1 MRVVGSRIEPTL
13 IIPFGVLTTVTEHT
27 GLIDRAGGNRLTRRS
42 TLQTIG
48 RLGLGSIVALGGVPS
63 AATALESDHT
73 AIERPPS
80 VAWERTPGGVGAY
93 VNAMTVA
100 SDGGYV
106 FGAEDRLT
114 KVDADGDTEW
124 ERTYDVGLVE
134 AVTQTVEGYAL
145 AAQSG
150 TGSSAVLAVDA
161 DGAPRWRSVIDEP
174 EDDETS
180 IPGGIVSDG
189 TVIAVA
195 GSVGNAEIGYE
206 RGYVVEL
213 DLDGDLRWYTPVEHE
228 RRSVNLYDIAL
239 VDEGYAAAGQ
249 VHRGDGQSPLFVHV
263 DDGDIERERQYED
276 RSGIAFAIVR
286 VHDRGYVLGGATL
299 DEADDAFL
307 LRADGRGAEC
317 QYCRYG
323 EPGVGERIV
332 DLAAVDGG
340 YAFAGSRLE
349 GAEGDAWVGR
359 VDAELA
365 LSWAET
371 YGDGRNGGVRTLVA
385 DEGGLAFGGSTTVD
399 RAGRGWIVRLAAEN

>member
-1 MRVVGSRIEPTL
+1 M
-13 IIPFGVLTTVTEHT
+13 PFGVLTAVTEHT
-27 GLIDRAGGNRLTRRS
+27 GRIDRAGRHRLTRRS

-48 RLGLGSIVALGGVPS
+48 RLSLGSIVALGGVPS
-63 AATALESDHT
+63 AATALESDHI
-73 AIERPPS
+73 AVERPPS

-134 AVTQTVEGYAL
+134 AVIHMESGYAL

-150 TGSSAVLAVDA
+150 EGGSAVLALDV
-161 DGAPRWRSVIDEP
+161 DGAPRWRTVIDEP
-174 EDDETS
+174 EGDETS

-195 GSVGNAEIGYE
+195 GSVGNEEIGYE

-213 DLDGDLRWYTPVEHE
+213 NLNGDLRWYTPVEHE

-239 VDEGYAAAGQ
+239 ADDGYAVVGR
-249 VHRGDGQSPLFVHV
+249 VHRGDGQSPLFVRV
-263 DDGDIERERQYED
+263 DDGDVERERSYDD
-276 RSGIAFAIVR
+276 RSGIAFSIAR
-286 VHDRGYVLGGATL
+286 AHDGGYVLGGATL
-299 DEADDAFL
+299 DEVDDAFL

-323 EPGVGERIV
+323 EPGVGERIF